1 MTAVDPFQAMEKIFS
16 VGAALGI
23 VQAAAEDEHLDGGIS
38 TVDGRRMVNFGSG
51 GYIGMHPSL
60 TAAGPKRFTG
70 AAHPVLA
77 TLTFVLPARPA
88 AEACLSTLF
97 GRPTSF
103 SASTSTGR
111 SVRCR
116 SVLAGHA
123 RSGVRPRGPL
133 INTYSEVRR
142 VWVFRHT

>member
-1 MTAVDPFQAMEKIFS
+1 MTAVDPFQAIEKIFS

-23 VQAAAEDEHLDGGIS
+23 VHAAAEDEHLGGGIS

-70 AAHPVLA
+70 AARPLSPRGPLSSPQYLHP
-77 TLTFVLPARPA
+77 FQPPNRD
-88 AEACLSTLF
+88 F
-97 GRPTSF
+97 RQQ
-103 SASTSTGR
+103 STGK

-116 SVLAGHA
+116 SVPAGHA
-123 RSGVRPRGPL
+123 RSGV
-133 INTYSEVRR
+133 
-142 VWVFRHT
+142 

>member
-1 MTAVDPFQAMEKIFS
+1 MTAVDPFQAIEKIFS

-77 TLTFVLPARPA
+77 TRTFVLPAIPA
-88 AEACLSTLF
+88 PFSAAQPRFPPAKHRQISSLSVSS
-97 GRPTSF
+97 GRP
-103 SASTSTGR
+103 R
-111 SVRCR
+111 PVRGLTTW
-116 SVLAGHA
+116 SSINNYSEA
-123 RSGVRPRGPL
+123 RSFD
-133 INTYSEVRR
+133 
-142 VWVFRHT
+142 W